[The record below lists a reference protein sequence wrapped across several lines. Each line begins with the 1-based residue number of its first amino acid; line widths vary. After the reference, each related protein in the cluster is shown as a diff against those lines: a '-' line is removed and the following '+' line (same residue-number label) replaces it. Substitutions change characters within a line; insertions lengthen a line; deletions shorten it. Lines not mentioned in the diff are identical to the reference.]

1 MLAVFLLTKAVTVK
15 PDGGT
20 LAFRW
25 RSVKDGSKKALGL
38 LGPAVELSSMM
49 CPPHPLCDQRSK
61 G

>member
-1 MLAVFLLTKAVTVK
+1 MFLLTKAVTVK

-38 LGPAVELSSMM
+38 LCPAVEAVIYDVSAS
-49 CPPHPLCDQRSK
+49 PGVIRDQRVN
-61 G
+61 